1 MIVTS
6 DKSAI
11 RSVNGQTKS
20 GNASPNASVP
30 PSNLEAAPQ
39 VIQLGTSCF
48 LTSIEGSDQ
57 NGP

>member
-11 RSVNGQTKS
+11 RSVNGQKNLETLRRT
-20 GNASPNASVP
+20 P
-30 PSNLEAAPQ
+30 PFLSNLEAAPQ